1 MNRNKSRMSA
11 FEGPWGT
18 TLGGNF
24 LALAPP
30 SLLSYPLPANLQPPA
45 GPLPLP

>member
-30 SLLSYPLPANLQPPA
+30 DALNPAQPSSLDR
-45 GPLPLP
+45 